1 MAYLLVGCEELQK
14 LDSSIYAN
22 LLRDQLT
29 PEAPEKTR
37 VSTCVSA
44 CFGADDI
51 RTKVQ
56 VTRSFRPKFPS

>member
-29 PEAPEKTR
+29 PEAPEKT
-37 VSTCVSA
+37 
-44 CFGADDI
+44 
-51 RTKVQ
+51 
-56 VTRSFRPKFPS
+56 